1 MVKINKRSKQIFNML
16 KNNPKGIAGSQLSQQ
31 LGVSSRTIRS
41 DMKLLQEALVPYGVE
56 IASSPSKGYRFS
68 SFKDLNLIEH
78 NLFQDSVNNL
88 ENSQQRINYIIG
100 RLLENTFLDVVIT
113 QSDLADEM
121 FVSLST
127 LKSHLNEV
135 KDILKKYDLEIVQ
148 YKNKGI
154 KIDGD
159 EVKLR
164 YCISEYL
171 NIRNIGVF
179 HQKIF
184 ANINLLLLD
193 KIIKN
198 VLSKKKLQ
206 LPDDAKE
213 NLCIHTAI
221 AMQRAKYNK
230 NVTYPAS
237 LANKIENTFEY
248 TVAKEIVEQ
257 IYHQIKVDLSC
268 AEVYYI
274 AQCLLA
280 SKKIFD
286 IGETKDKAHVK
297 KLVNIILKEI
307 YDKLSID
314 FTNDE
319 FLMDGLALHLNIALT
334 RVQFQMNIRNELL
347 ETIKNDYPLAFQMGV
362 IAGKVVEKYD
372 NIKINENEIGYIA
385 LHFGAAISRNGIKE
399 TLRSKKIIIVCS
411 SGLGMSVLLKA
422 KIEEYFHNRL
432 NIVKI
437 LPGYEVTEDVIAD
450 VDFVL
455 TTIPLK
461 NIQSDKIIRI
471 NRMLQKEDIAEIE
484 NRIFKDVAVEIE
496 EITTFF
502 SEDNFYLDK
511 DFATKKECIEF
522 LTDEAVKKGLMSKSS
537 AKSVF
542 EREHISSTSIGDLA
556 AIPHPL
562 PSNNEQE
569 TSFVSVLILNKPIMW
584 DDFLVQVVFLLN
596 VEKSKTNLWESI
608 FLKLYNYIK
617 ERKGIDF
624 LLKNKS
630 YKKFIEDFTKLF

>member
-1 MVKINKRSKQIFNML
+1 MTKINKRSKCIFNIL
-16 KNNPKGIAGSQLSQQ
+16 KNSKNGTTGSYLSQQ

-41 DMKLLQEALVPYGVE
+41 DIKLLQEALMPYGVE
-56 IASSPSKGYRFS
+56 IVSSPGKGYRFEN
-68 SFKDLNLIEH
+68 FENLIVVEH
-78 NLFQDSVNNL
+78 DLFKSDTNNL
-88 ENSQQRINYIIG
+88 ENSNERVNYIIC
-100 RLLENTFLDVVIT
+100 RLLENTFSDTVVT

-121 FVSLST
+121 FISLST

-135 KDILKKYDLEIVQ
+135 KSILERYDLKIVQ

-154 KIDGD
+154 KISGD
-159 EVKLR
+159 EIKLR
-164 YCISEYL
+164 YCISEHL
-171 NIRNIGVF
+171 NIHDINMF
-179 HQKIF
+179 YQKIF
-184 ANINLLLLD
+184 SNINLLSLD
-193 KIIKN
+193 KIIKK
-198 VLSKKKLQ
+198 VLSEKNLQ

-221 AMQRAKYNK
+221 AIQRAKLNK
-230 NVTYPAS
+230 SVSYPAS
-237 LANKIENTFEY
+237 IANRIESTFEY

-257 IYHQIKVDLSC
+257 ILVMIKIDLSY

-297 KLVNIILKEI
+297 NLVNIILKEI
-307 YDKLSID
+307 HEKLSID

-319 FLMDGLALHLNIALT
+319 FLLDGLTLHLNIALT
-334 RVQFQMNIRNELL
+334 RVHFQMNIRNELL

-372 NIKINENEIGYIA
+372 KIKINENEIGYIA

-399 TLRSKKIIIVCS
+399 TLQSKKIIIVCS

-422 KIEEYFHNRL
+422 KIEEYFHNRI

-437 LPGYEVTEDVIAD
+437 LPGYEVTDEIVEN

-461 NIQSDKIIRI
+461 NIKSDKIIRI
-471 NRMLQKEDIAEIE
+471 NRMLQKEDIEEIE
-484 NRIFKDVAVEIE
+484 NRIFKKAIINKK
-496 EITTFF
+496 EITRFF
-502 SEDNFYLDK
+502 TEDNFYVNK
-511 DFATKKECIEF
+511 DFNSKEQCINF
-522 LTDEAVKKGLMSKSS
+522 LTNEAIKKGLMTELTK
-537 AKSVF
+537 KSVF
-542 EREHISSTSIGDLA
+542 EREEMSSTEIGYLA

-562 PSNNEQE
+562 YNEQGK
-569 TSFVSVLILNKPIMW
+569 SFVSILVLDKPLIW
-584 DDFLVQVVFLLN
+584 DEFLVQVVFLLN
-596 VEKSKTNLWESI
+596 ITQNKSNLWETM
-608 FLKLYNYIK
+608 FLNLFNYIK
-617 ERKGIDF
+617 EKKGIDS

-630 YKKFIEDFTKLF
+630 YTSFIEGFIKSF